1 MKRYGA
7 MLAMA
12 AVMVTGS
19 AMADYRPGYDRPL
32 AQSDLV
38 STQRTFPRP
47 THLMTSRKDGGF
59 AAITTI
65 TLTEDTGIRC
75 VTVPCPSER
84 TTTFAVYG
92 QPILLPGNSVQYSAV
107 QNLLVTGP
115 LGRPRYVQRTL
126 TLVDHSNSVLG
137 IARPY
142 AWEVTVRQG
151 LMVVGT
157 GAGNPEPIYTTQGFG
172 VSNADESANDD
183 ALLAE

>member
-12 AVMVTGS
+12 AVVVTGS

-32 AQSDLV
+32 AQASLV
-38 STQRTFPRP
+38 SNQRTYPKP
-47 THLMTSRKDGGF
+47 THLITTRKDGGLF
-59 AAITTI
+59 DVTGM

-75 VTVPCPSER
+75 ITTPCPSER
-84 TTTFAVYG
+84 TTTFVVTG
-92 QPILLPGNSVQYSAV
+92 QPVLLPGNSVQYTGV
-107 QNLLVTGP
+107 QNLIVPGP

-151 LMVVGT
+151 FAIVGRA
-157 GAGNPEPIYTTQGFG
+157 AGNPEPIYTTQGVG
-172 VSNADESANDD
+172 LSADGDENASND
-183 ALLAE
+183 